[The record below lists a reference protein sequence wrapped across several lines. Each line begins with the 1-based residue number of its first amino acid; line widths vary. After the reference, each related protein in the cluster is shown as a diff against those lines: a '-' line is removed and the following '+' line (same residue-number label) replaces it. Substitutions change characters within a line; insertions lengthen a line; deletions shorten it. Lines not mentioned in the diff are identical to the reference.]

1 LDTPG
6 PRNLRDLELPTPT
19 PTPAPLIAPAAPGSP
34 LGLVPVPN
42 HASLDCDYLRQNQE
56 TVPGYLKFDFVGTD
70 GSDVIE
76 GTDGPDVIDGGGG
89 NDTIHGKGGNDIICG
104 GPGFDTLHGEEGD
117 DALFGEADRDVLL
130 GGAGQDTLIGGLGND
145 GRAEGPWNGEWQGLY
160 GGPGDDWLYGGE
172 GKDWLEG
179 GPGNDTLFGGLG
191 TDDLY
196 GDDFIGN
203 DEPTCPIVTG
213 AENNQDPCRDWLFGG
228 FGDDFLFGG
237 PDNDSIN
244 GDIVPPQFMK
254 NTGPYTPYPPD
265 WIKYLDLY
273 EGSKQIQKGAPL
285 PEFGSD
291 ILHGNWGND
300 WMYDP
305 GSTAGIQKN
314 NFYGGEG
321 DDVLIGGENTDF
333 IWGGPGDDEAWGNAG
348 EGDQLYG
355 DDYGDPNDNY
365 DKLYGGEGKDF
376 LSVADVMLGGPNP
389 PGDPDSCKDNY
400 TQFKIGC
407 DDED

>member
-1 LDTPG
+1 MAE
-6 PRNLRDLELPTPT
+6 R
-19 PTPAPLIAPAAPGSP
+19 I
-34 LGLVPVPN
+34 PV
-42 HASLDCDYLRQNQE
+42 ACY
-56 TVPGYLKFDFVGTD
+56 
-70 GSDVIE
+70 
-76 GTDGPDVIDGGGG
+76 
-89 NDTIHGKGGNDIICG
+89 
-104 GPGFDTLHGEEGD
+104 
-117 DALFGEADRDVLL
+117 EAY
-130 GGAGQDTLIGGLGND
+130 A
-145 GRAEGPWNGEWQGLY
+145 
-160 GGPGDDWLYGGE
+160 
-172 GKDWLEG
+172 
-179 GPGNDTLFGGLG
+179 
-191 TDDLY
+191 
-196 GDDFIGN
+196 
-203 DEPTCPIVTG
+203 
-213 AENNQDPCRDWLFGG
+213 DPCRDWLFGG

-244 GDIVPPQFMK
+244 GDIVPPQFMN
-254 NTGPYTPYPPD
+254 NTGPNTPYPPD

-273 EGSKQIQKGAPL
+273 EGSKQIQKGDPL

-314 NFYGGEG
+314 NFYGEEG

-389 PGDPDSCKDNY
+389 RETLIPAKATTHNSRLDVTTETKMIKKPPR
-400 TQFKIGC
+400 
-407 DDED
+407 